1 MKRLTAILM
10 MLSLAFP
17 AGALAELEVNMEQK
31 EENGSALVVF
41 SAAEVQTAETTAAP
55 GETPDPAPLMANG
68 LIEAKF
74 EQAKAAQLTQRAGA
88 EIRQSGEVRTFGNVA
103 SLVLHW
109 DGTQAD
115 GTAGSA
121 VRALALDL
129 TTGEE
134 IRLEQLFDDAD
145 AAIDAMER
153 IIEEDVLPDLSDY
166 MEYSELLPMPRDNYA
181 VDEYGLTVYYPDD
194 SYRYFD
200 EQSGA
205 VQFAWYELA
214 DYIGEDSPVYAL
226 AHAQGDLTALAD
238 AAKDGKLPGP
248 MTQAVVGQKL
258 GEALDAYTLLTDPDY
273 TKDSRVYLFEEA
285 SLRGWAVEI
294 PKYAETDEAETPISA
309 VRTTRADVCG
319 LTVGKTTKDELTAL
333 LGEPR
338 ETRAY
343 DADDAADS
351 MLEAGESLFF
361 ELSGHIL
368 QAHVDENSVLS
379 CLILRD
385 AMPEELY

>member
-41 SAAEVQTAETTAAP
+41 SAAEVQAAETTAAP

-248 MTQAVVGQKL
+248 MTQAAVGQKL

-343 DADDAADS
+343 DADDAADR

>member
-248 MTQAVVGQKL
+248 MTQAAVGQKL

-343 DADDAADS
+343 DADDAADR

>member
-41 SAAEVQTAETTAAP
+41 SAAEVQAAETTAAP
-55 GETPDPAPLMANG
+55 GKTPDPAPLMANG

-248 MTQAVVGQKL
+248 MTQAAVGQKL

-309 VRTTRADVCG
+309 IRTTRADVCG
-319 LTVGKTTKDELTAL
+319 LTVGKTTKAELTAL
-333 LGEPR
+333 LGEPL
-338 ETRAY
+338 ETRGY
-343 DADDAADS
+343 DEDEAADR

-361 ELSGHIL
+361 ALSGRIL
-368 QAHVDENSVLS
+368 QAHVDENSVLQ

-385 AMPEELY
+385 AIPEALY

>member
-343 DADDAADS
+343 DADDAADR

>member
-10 MLSLAFP
+10 ALSLAFP
-17 AGALAELEVNMEQK
+17 AWAAAELDVNMEQK
-31 EENGSALVVF
+31 EENGQTLTVF
-41 SAAEVQTAETTAAP
+41 SAAEAGAAETTAAP
-55 GETPDPAPLMANG
+55 EETPDPAIATANA
-68 LIEAKF
+68 LIEARF
-74 EQAKAAQLTQRAGA
+74 EQTKAAQLTQRAGA
-88 EIRQSGEVRTFGNVA
+88 EIIQSGETHTLGNVA
-103 SLVLHW
+103 SLVLRW
-109 DGTQAD
+109 NGTQPD

-121 VRALALDL
+121 VRALVLDR

-145 AAIDAMER
+145 TAIGAMER
-153 IIEEDVLPDLSDY
+153 IIEDDVLPELSDY
-166 MEYSELLPMPRDNYA
+166 MEYSELLPMPRDAYA
-181 VDEYGLTVYYPDD
+181 VDEYGLTVFYPDD

-205 VQFAWYELA
+205 VQFAWHELA
-214 DYIGEDSPVYAL
+214 AYIGESSPVYEA
-226 AHAQGDLTALAD
+226 AHAQGDMNALAD
-238 AAKDGKLPGP
+238 AA
-248 MTQAVVGQKL
+248 GQKL
-258 GEALDAYTLLTDPDY
+258 GEVLSAYTLLTDPDY

-309 VRTTRADVCG
+309 IRTTRADVCG
-319 LTVGKTTKDELTAL
+319 LTVGKTTKAELTAL
-333 LGEPR
+333 LGEPL

-343 DADDAADS
+343 DADEAADR

-361 ELSGHIL
+361 ALSGRIL
-368 QAHVDENSVLS
+368 QAHVDENNVLQ

-385 AMPEELY
+385 AIPEALY

>member
-41 SAAEVQTAETTAAP
+41 SAAEVQAAETTAAP

-181 VDEYGLTVYYPDD
+181 IDEYGLTVYYPDD

-248 MTQAVVGQKL
+248 MTQAAVGQKL

-343 DADDAADS
+343 DADDAADR

>member
-31 EENGSALVVF
+31 EENESALVVF
-41 SAAEVQTAETTAAP
+41 SAAEVQAAETTAAP

-226 AHAQGDLTALAD
+226 AHAQGDLTELAD

-248 MTQAVVGQKL
+248 MTQAAVGQKL

-343 DADDAADS
+343 DADDAADR

>member
-1 MKRLTAILM
+1 MKRLILILT
-10 MLSLAFP
+10 MLGFAFP
-17 AGALAELEVNMEQK
+17 VGVMAELEIRMEQQ
-31 EENGSALVVF
+31 EENGQELIVF
-41 SAAEVQTAETTAAP
+41 SAAQTQAEETTPAP
-55 GETPDPAPLMANG
+55 EETPDAALLMANG
-68 LIEAKF
+68 LIESRF

-88 EIRQSGEVRTFGNVA
+88 EIAQRGEIYTAGNVA

-109 DGTQAD
+109 NGTQSD

-121 VRALALDL
+121 VRGLVLDR

-145 AAIDAMER
+145 AAFDAMET
-153 IIEEDVLPDLSDY
+153 IIADDVLSQLSDY
-166 MEYSELLPMPRDNYA
+166 MEYGELLPMPRDGYA
-181 VDEYGLTVYYPDD
+181 IDAYGLTVFYPDD

-214 DYIGEDSPVYAL
+214 DYIGENSPVYAL
-226 AHAQGDLTALAD
+226 AHAQSDINALSD
-238 AAKDGKLPGP
+238 AAKDGRLPGP
-248 MTQAVVGQKL
+248 MEQAAVGQKL
-258 GEALDAYTLLTDPDY
+258 GEVLSTYTLLTDPDY

-285 SLRGWAVEI
+285 NLRGWAVEI
-294 PKYAETDEAETPISA
+294 PKYAETDEEDTPISA
-309 VRTTRADVCG
+309 IRTTRADVCG

-333 LGEPR
+333 LGAPK
-338 ETRAY
+338 ETRNY
-343 DADDAADS
+343 DADSAADR

-361 ELSGHIL
+361 ELSGRIL
-368 QAHVDENSVLS
+368 QAHMDENGVLS

-385 AMPEELY
+385 AMPEDLY

>member
-41 SAAEVQTAETTAAP
+41 SAAEVQAAETTAAP

-226 AHAQGDLTALAD
+226 AHARGDLTALAD

-248 MTQAVVGQKL
+248 MTQAAVGQKL

-338 ETRAY
+338 KTRAY
-343 DADDAADS
+343 DADDAADR

>member
-41 SAAEVQTAETTAAP
+41 SAAEVQAAETTAAP

-145 AAIDAMER
+145 AAIGAMER
-153 IIEEDVLPDLSDY
+153 IIEDDVLPELSDY
-166 MEYSELLPMPRDNYA
+166 MEYSELLPMPRDAYA
-181 VDEYGLTVYYPDD
+181 VDEYGLTVFYPDD

-226 AHAQGDLTALAD
+226 AHARGDLTALAD

-248 MTQAVVGQKL
+248 MTQAAVGQKL

-338 ETRAY
+338 KTRAY
-343 DADDAADS
+343 DADDAADR